1 MDKAKI
7 IDGKYVSSLLK
18 SWVGVEVTTLLSR
31 KKIIPGLAVIIVGND
46 PASKVYVK
54 NKTKTAKKLGMNT
67 FDFSLPDNISQQD
80 LRALI
85 IKLNNDAHVHG
96 ILLQLPLPAH
106 LESNP
111 LLSLIH
117 PDKDVDAL
125 NPINAG
131 KLIAGDAHMVPCT
144 PLGSYLLIKTHL
156 NNLSGKH
163 VVIIGR
169 SLLFGKPMGQI
180 LLLGNSTVT
189 MTHSHTLNIE
199 KHCQRADILIAAV
212 GNPEMVKASWVK
224 KDAIVIDVGINRVK
238 QDEEKYKILGDVDYE
253 SVSKVAK
260 AITPV
265 PGGVGPMTIAC
276 LMFNTLS
283 ATQIQSNIHTYP
295 WKELVKK
302 LI

>member
-7 IDGKYVSSLLK
+7 IDGKHVSSVLK
-18 SWVGVEVTTLLSR
+18 SWIGVEVTTLLNT
-31 KKIIPGLAVIIVGND
+31 KDITPGLAVIIVGND
-46 PASKVYVK
+46 PASKVYVR
-54 NKTKTAKKLGMNT
+54 NKTKTAKKLGMNI
-67 FDFSLPDNISQQD
+67 FDFSLPVNISQED
-80 LRALI
+80 IRALI
-85 IKLNNDAHVHG
+85 IKLNNDSKVHG
-96 ILLQLPLPAH
+96 ILLQLPLPGH
-106 LESNP
+106 LNSIP

-131 KLIAGDAHMVPCT
+131 KLIAGNAEMVPCT
-144 PLGSYLLIKTHL
+144 PLGSYLLIKTQL
-156 NNLSGKH
+156 DSLSGKN

-180 LLLGNSTVT
+180 LLLENSTVT
-189 MTHSHTLNIE
+189 MTHSRTLDIE

-224 KDAIVIDVGINRVK
+224 KNAIVIDVGINRVK

-253 SVSKVAK
+253 NTIKVAK

-283 ATQIQSNIHTYP
+283 ATQIKNDIPTYP
-295 WKELVKK
+295 WKELYKK